1 MFCQVHAL
9 TKRIELDSAAS
20 AAELCEAEFRK
31 VYFMASTVSKQDESF
46 RRFALTGDPFKVLM
60 SSCAPLALFQALQS
74 IFKILDALMAS
85 HIGADAVSAVSALSQ
100 ITLMITALGS
110 GLAVGGSI
118 KISEAYGRGDY
129 DTVRQR
135 VATVYALAVAV
146 SVLVAVV
153 LVPFA
158 VPFLRLLQTPE
169 ELIATG
175 ADYFRVEILT
185 LMINF
190 FNTVYIAIERSRGH
204 AKKILKINMV
214 IIVVKLVLS
223 AFFVYVMEWG
233 LMMIAVATLAGQLLL
248 LVYAVTNMRRDEG
261 AFRFSTK
268 NIRMQRQT
276 VGPILNLSYPVSAE
290 KVLFAAGK
298 VVVNAMSGMYG
309 GLTVGALG
317 ISNNI
322 GGLTTS
328 WHMGFTDGAAPLIS
342 QNRGAGRYKRT
353 LEIYYRLLVIQVG
366 IGVLGLGIVSQALPW
381 LATIFAQSKNQ
392 FDQTF
397 CDMIVDIHR
406 FEMLGYITLGV
417 NSATLA
423 LLLGYGYTKLTLLL
437 NVARVFAYRVPVL
450 WFLQNFTDMGAEAV
464 GVTMM
469 VSNICVG
476 LTAVVVAIPVIRKI
490 RRLAKEEEEK

>member
-1 MFCQVHAL
+1 
-9 TKRIELDSAAS
+9 
-20 AAELCEAEFRK
+20 
-31 VYFMASTVSKQDESF
+31 MASNVSKQDESF
-46 RRFALTGDPFKVLM
+46 RQYALNGDPLKVLM
-60 SSCAPLALFQALQS
+60 TSCAPLALFQALQS

-129 DTVRQR
+129 EQVRRR
-135 VATVYALAVAV
+135 VATVYVMAVAV
-146 SVLVAVV
+146 SIVVAAVLI
-153 LVPFA
+153 PFA

-169 ELIATG
+169 ELIVTG
-175 ADYFRVEILT
+175 VDYFRVEILT
-185 LMINF
+185 LVINF

-204 AKKILKINMV
+204 AKKILNINMV
-214 IIVVKLVLS
+214 IILVKLALS
-223 AFFVYVMEWG
+223 AFFVYIMEMG
-233 LMMIAVATLAGQLLL
+233 LMMIAVATLVGQVILLG
-248 LVYAVTNMRRDEG
+248 YAVVNMRRDEG
-261 AFRFSTK
+261 AFRFSPK
-268 NIRMQRQT
+268 NISMKKET

-298 VVVNAMSGMYG
+298 VIVNAMSGMYG

-353 LEIYYRLLVIQVG
+353 LQIYFRLLALQMAIGLVG
-366 IGVLGLGIVSQALPW
+366 LLLVSQTLPW
-381 LATIFAQSKNQ
+381 LATVFAQSKNQ

-406 FEMLGYITLGV
+406 WEMLGYITLGI
-417 NSATLA
+417 NSATVA
-423 LLLGYGYTKLTLLL
+423 LLLGYGYTKLTMLL
-437 NVARVFAYRVPVL
+437 NVARVFVYRVPVL
-450 WFLQNFTDMGAEAV
+450 WFLQNFTNMGAEAV

-469 VSNICVG
+469 VSNVCVG
-476 LTAVVVAIPVIRKI
+476 ITAVVVAIPVILKI
-490 RRLAKEEEEK
+490 RKLVKEEEENP

>member
-1 MFCQVHAL
+1 
-9 TKRIELDSAAS
+9 
-20 AAELCEAEFRK
+20 
-31 VYFMASTVSKQDESF
+31 MASNVSKQDESF
-46 RRFALTGDPFKVLM
+46 RQYALNGDPFKVLM
-60 SSCAPLALFQALQS
+60 TSCAPLALFQALQS

-129 DTVRQR
+129 EQVRRR
-135 VATVYALAVAV
+135 VATVYVMAVAV
-146 SVLVAVV
+146 SIVVAAVLI
-153 LVPFA
+153 PFA

-169 ELIATG
+169 ELIVTG
-175 ADYFRVEILT
+175 VDYFRVEILT
-185 LMINF
+185 LVINF

-204 AKKILKINMV
+204 AKKILNINMV
-214 IIVVKLVLS
+214 IILVKLALS
-223 AFFVYVMEWG
+223 GFFVYIMEWG
-233 LMMIAVATLAGQLLL
+233 LMMIAVATLAGQGIL
-248 LVYAVTNMRRDEG
+248 LVYAVVNMRRDEG
-261 AFRFSTK
+261 AFRFSPK
-268 NIRMQRQT
+268 NIHLKKET

-298 VVVNAMSGMYG
+298 VIVNAMSGMYG

-328 WHMGFTDGAAPLIS
+328 WHMGFTDGAGPLIS

-353 LEIYYRLLVIQVG
+353 LQIYFRLLAIQMAIGLVG
-366 IGVLGLGIVSQALPW
+366 LLLVSQTLPW
-381 LATIFAQSKNQ
+381 LATVFAQSKNQ

-406 FEMLGYITLGV
+406 WEMLGYITLGI
-417 NSATLA
+417 NSATVA
-423 LLLGYGYTKLTLLL
+423 LLLGYGYTKLTMLL

-450 WFLQNFTDMGAEAV
+450 WFLQTFTDMGAEAV

-469 VSNICVG
+469 VSNVCVG
-476 LTAVVVAIPVIRKI
+476 ITAVIVAIPVVRKI
-490 RRLAKEEEEK
+490 RKLAREEEENP

>member
-1 MFCQVHAL
+1 
-9 TKRIELDSAAS
+9 
-20 AAELCEAEFRK
+20 
-31 VYFMASTVSKQDESF
+31 MASNVSKQDESF
-46 RRFALTGDPFKVLM
+46 RKYALTGDPLRVLM

-100 ITLMITALGS
+100 ITLMITALGT

-129 DTVRQR
+129 DTVRRR
-135 VATVYALAVAV
+135 VATVYAMAVMV
-146 SVLVAVV
+146 SLVVAVV
-153 LVPFA
+153 LIPFA
-158 VPFLRLLQTPE
+158 EPFLRLLQTPE
-169 ELIATG
+169 ELITTG

-185 LMINF
+185 LVINF
-190 FNTVYIAIERSRGH
+190 FNTVFIAIERSRGH

-214 IIVVKLVLS
+214 IILVKLVLS

-233 LMMIAVATLAGQLLL
+233 LMMIAVATLIGQAILLL
-248 LVYAVTNMRRDEG
+248 YAVWSMRRDEG
-261 AFRFSTK
+261 AFRFSPG
-268 NIRMQRQT
+268 NIHLKKAT
-276 VGPILNLSYPVSAE
+276 VAPILNLSYPVSAE

-342 QNRGAGRYKRT
+342 QNRGAGKYRRT
-353 LEIYYRLLVIQVG
+353 LQIYFRLLGIQMA
-366 IGVLGLGIVSQALPW
+366 IGLIGLLLVTNTLPW
-381 LATIFAQSKNQ
+381 LARVFAQSKNQ
-392 FDQTF
+392 FDQNF

-406 FEMLGYITLGV
+406 WEMLGYITLGI
-417 NSATLA
+417 NSATIA
-423 LLLGYGYTKLTLLL
+423 LLLGYGYTKLTMLL

-450 WFLQNFTDMGAEAV
+450 WFFQQFTNLGAEAV
-464 GVTMM
+464 GMTMM
-469 VSNICVG
+469 ISNICVG
-476 LTAVVVAIPVIRKI
+476 VTAILVAIPVVLKI
-490 RRLAKEEEEK
+490 RRLAREEAE